1 MKHAKGE
8 FDVKVTRLAL
18 AGRTEDSSLG
28 RMSIEKEFRGD
39 FVGIGKGQ
47 MLTAMT
53 AVEGSAAYVAIER
66 VAGVLEGREGSFALQ
81 HRGEM
86 DRGKEDLYVNVVP
99 DSGAGGLTGISGML
113 QIIVEGG
120 KHSYDLAYKLPALR

>member
-1 MKHAKGE
+1 MKHARGE
-8 FDVKVTRLAL
+8 FDVKVTPLPL
-18 AGRTEDSSLG
+18 AGPSEDASLG

-39 FVGIGKGQ
+39 FVGQGRGQ

-66 VAGVLEGREGSFALQ
+66 VNGVLEGREGSFALQ

-86 DRGKEDLYVNVVP
+86 SRGQQDLYVNVVP
-99 DSGAGGLTGISGML
+99 DSGTGAFTGISGML
-113 QIIVEGG
+113 QIVVEG
-120 KHSYDLAYKLPALR
+120 KQHRYDLAYKLPALR